1 MTLVSLI
8 KLTKAFEDP
17 SQPPVNHLSLDL
29 PTGELTALLGP
40 SGCGKST
47 TMKMIAG
54 LLTPTAGDIRF
65 DGQSILHLPP
75 EQRGA
80 VMVFQGN
87 LLFPYMSVAENV
99 GFGLKMRGEPSAMI
113 AKKVAQMLDL
123 VQLPNLGRRKPSE
136 ISGGQAQRAALARAL
151 ILDPQVLLLDEP
163 LSNLDAHLRTEMQD
177 LICTIQRDTG
187 VTTLMVTH
195 DQAEAVSM
203 APNIALLLNGSL
215 RQSGPAIAFY
225 QRPHDIET
233 ARFFGGK
240 NFIPGTNTDSVFT
253 SALGELRLPTDAP
266 TGSGMLTIRPENI
279 RLGTGGDNSVTAQ
292 ITGLTFHGTHSQ
304 MQATIGDATLD
315 VTLHPYET
323 HALDIGE
330 LVTLTLPK
338 NDLWMLAP
346 V

>member
-1 MTLVSLI
+1 MTQVSLI

-17 SQPPVNHLSLDL
+17 AQPPVNHLSLDL
-29 PTGELTALLGP
+29 NAGELTALLGP

-87 LLFPYMSVAENV
+87 LLFPYMSVAENI
-99 GFGLKMRGEPSAMI
+99 GFGLKMRGEPTSMI
-113 AKKVAQMLDL
+113 RKKVANMLDL
-123 VQLPNLGRRKPSE
+123 VHLPDLGNRKPSE
-136 ISGGQAQRAALARAL
+136 ISGGQAQRTALARAL
-151 ILDPQVLLLDEP
+151 ILDPKVLLLDEP
-163 LSNLDAHLRTEMQD
+163 LSNLDAHLRAEMQD

-195 DQAEAVSM
+195 DQEEAVSM
-203 APNIALLLNGSL
+203 APNIALMLDGSL
-215 RQSGPAIAFY
+215 RQSGPAPEFY
-225 QRPHDIET
+225 NRPNDIET
-233 ARFFGGK
+233 ARFFGGR
-240 NFIPGTNTDSVFT
+240 NFIPGTVKDNVFT
-253 SALGELRLPTDAP
+253 SALGPLAVPHGRPDGPGT
-266 TGSGMLTIRPENI
+266 LTIRPENI
-279 RLGTGGDNSVTAQ
+279 RLDAGGDNTVTAQ
-292 ITGLTFHGTHSQ
+292 ITALKFHGTHNQ

-315 VTLHPYET
+315 ITLHPYQT

-330 LVTLTLPK
+330 LVTLTLPRD
-338 NDLWMLAP
+338 DLWVLKNA
-346 V
+346 